1 MGSMGGFGV
10 LRGLILA
17 LGIGVTTMSAGSWS
31 QDVPGIQSP
40 DCRPQTGQVDGMP
53 WQRIRLVGQESF
65 GSVGKAGISIAVRVA
80 SSRSQRQAGMQ
91 HLCPESIRL
100 NPMLFVFDSPGRVG
114 FHMDNVHAPLDIV
127 FMDAD
132 GYVREIRRM
141 TPGETV
147 VRPLQPIAYALELL
161 SGEVDRLGIETG
173 MHMIRDQ
180 DG

>member
-1 MGSMGGFGV
+1 MNGMGGFGV

-31 QDVPGIQSP
+31 QDVARIQSP
-40 DCRPQTGQVDGMP
+40 ECRPQTAQVEGMP
-53 WQRIRLVGQESF
+53 WQHIRLVGREST
-65 GSVGKAGISIAVRVA
+65 GNGGETAISIAVRVA

-91 HLCPESIRL
+91 HLCPESIKH
-100 NPMLFVFDSPGRVG
+100 NPMLFVFDSPGRVA
-114 FHMDNVHAPLDIV
+114 FHMGNVHAPLDIV

-132 GYVREIRRM
+132 GHVREIRRM

-161 SGEVDRLGIETG
+161 AGEVERLGIEAG

-180 DG
+180 GR